1 MRASDC
7 RLQILGGDVILV
19 RDKRCLDAV
28 AHDTLDVRTAV
39 ALHLACE
46 CSDVDLGEIGTPP
59 LADVEAD
66 DLFTLALIWEVHI
79 EDLIETTLAHELGRQ
94 M

>member
-7 RLQILGGDVILV
+7 RLQILCCDVILA
-19 RDKRCLDAV
+19 RNKRCLDAV
-28 AHDTLDVRTAV
+28 AHNTLDVRTAV
-39 ALHLACE
+39 ALHLSRE
-46 CSDVDLGEIGTPP
+46 RRNVNLGEIGTPP

-66 DLFTLALIWEVHI
+66 DLFALALIWEVHI
-79 EDLIETTLAHELGRQ
+79 EDLIETPLAHELGRQ

>member
-7 RLQILGGDVILV
+7 RLHILGGDVSLA
-19 RDKRCLDAV
+19 RNKRCLDAV
-28 AHDTLDVRTAV
+28 AHDTLDVCAAV
-39 ALHLACE
+39 ALHLSCE
-46 CSDVDLGEIGTPP
+46 RRNVDLGEIGTPP

-66 DLFTLALIWEVHI
+66 DLFPLTLIGEVHI
-79 EDLIETTLAHELGRQ
+79 EYLIETSLAHELRRQ